1 MKEQNIQILGF
12 NAPIAEIWKF
22 LFQFIAPT
30 IPLMENVWNAAEFGM
45 SKTMNCSECDGVM
58 EPVRAQVRSRIGC
71 PANCSGKIV
80 EQIVAHKCSNC
91 GFSFQ
96 NEWE

>member
-22 LFQFIAPT
+22 LFQFIAPI

-45 SKTMNCSECDGVM
+45 NKTMNSSECDEVL
-58 EPVRAQVRSRIGC
+58 EPVRARIVIRKKLVILSFL
-71 PANCSGKIV
+71 N
-80 EQIVAHKCSNC
+80 QI
-91 GFSFQ
+91 
-96 NEWE
+96 